1 MTVLGTPA
9 QTRTPEASDVTPSSN
24 FTPDSSSNSTKGPAM
39 NPVLAVTQL
48 HLTRKRMTFGLPVL
62 YVGVV
67 AVLSILISLIA
78 WRAGSQPGSTG
89 WIVSSRSN
97 PGLVWAL
104 GGFLGYMG
112 VSSTATT
119 FRFAITLG
127 ATRRAFTL
135 GTLLWNLVIAS
146 YLAVVL
152 TVLAALELATNHWFV
167 GFYIFDIAI
176 LGNGNLPAT
185 FAIVLLG
192 VLAMLTVAGVFGAAW
207 IRFSNRGPILLGIGI
222 GLVIVVAVLI
232 LVPQAAQIVAAFE
245 PWWLAIAA
253 GVAIIAASLGSWRLL
268 RRAIIR

>member
-1 MTVLGTPA
+1 MTVLDASA
-9 QTRTPEASDVTPSSN
+9 QARTPGAASTSTS
-24 FTPDSSSNSTKGPAM
+24 TSTKGPAM
-39 NPVLAVTQL
+39 NPVLAVTRL
-48 HLTRKRMTFGLPVL
+48 HLTRKRMTFGVPVL
-62 YVGVV
+62 YVGIV
-67 AVLSILISLIA
+67 AVLSILISLIF
-78 WRAGSQPGSTG
+78 WRAGSQPGTAG
-89 WIVSSRSN
+89 WIDSSRSN

-135 GTLLWNLVIAS
+135 GTLLWNLVIAA
-146 YLAVVL
+146 YLAAVL
-152 TVLAALELATNHWFV
+152 TALAALELATNHWFV

-176 LGNGNLPAT
+176 LGNGNLPVT

-192 VLAMLTVAGVFGAAW
+192 VLSILTVAGVFGAAW
-207 IRFSNRGPILLGIGI
+207 IRFNNRGPILLGIGI
-222 GLVIVVAVLI
+222 GLVVVVAVLI
-232 LVPQAAQIVAAFE
+232 LVPQAAQIIAAFE